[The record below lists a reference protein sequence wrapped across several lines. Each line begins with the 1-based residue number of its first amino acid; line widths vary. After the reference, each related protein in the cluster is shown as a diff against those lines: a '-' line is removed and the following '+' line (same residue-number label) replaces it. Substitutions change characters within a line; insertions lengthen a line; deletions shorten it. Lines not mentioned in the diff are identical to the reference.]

1 MGHRDLAV
9 DRTELPVA
17 DKKAVSVVEAV
28 AVVFVSVEENS
39 PVFCPDGM
47 SRRIVGYNGY
57 TSSSPAL
64 SEIP

>member
-17 DKKAVSVVEAV
+17 DKKAVSVVE